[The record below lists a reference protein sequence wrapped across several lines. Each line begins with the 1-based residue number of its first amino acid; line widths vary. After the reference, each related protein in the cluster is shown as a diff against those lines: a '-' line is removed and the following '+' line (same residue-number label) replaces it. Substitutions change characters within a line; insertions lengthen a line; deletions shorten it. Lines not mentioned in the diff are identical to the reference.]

1 MVIAI
6 VGLVIS
12 LVGPLA
18 ILPAACNKNAIW
30 KA

>member
-1 MVIAI
+1 MVTTIVGIAI
-6 VGLVIS
+6 SLIGL
-12 LVGPLA
+12 LA